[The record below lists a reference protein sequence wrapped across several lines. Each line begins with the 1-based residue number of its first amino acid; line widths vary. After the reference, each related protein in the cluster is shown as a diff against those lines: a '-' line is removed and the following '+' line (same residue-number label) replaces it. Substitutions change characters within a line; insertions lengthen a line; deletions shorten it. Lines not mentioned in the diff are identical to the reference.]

1 MIINVY
7 LKNIEKNFEIARGG
21 HMKKNILICGEHL
34 NDGGVETAIVN
45 EALILKENGHNV
57 YVLAEK
63 GIYTKILEKAGIE
76 NIDFKM
82 EFKNGFDI
90 EKSEK
95 IVNIIRQKEINE
107 AHIHK
112 FISIPACLPAF
123 ILANIP
129 YVVHLHEGLTTSYDW
144 IMNLYSSY
152 RDMLNMY
159 LKNAHKIIA
168 ITENVKKYNM
178 NLFKIPEN
186 KYLVINNS
194 INLKLFNNDKMK
206 INFPIKKFLIIS
218 RLSKEK
224 EQSIKNGIDLF
235 AKYSKCLKGCTLR
248 IVGSGPILEEIENYI
263 KERKYNNIEFV
274 GTSSEVEKEIIN
286 SDIVLGLGRCIIEA
300 MACKKMCCIIGYE
313 KLKPI
318 IKKENISQAMFENFS
333 GRGLPDENI
342 DSIIKQIRGINR
354 RELKEIVNENYEVV
368 KEKLDLEKN
377 IYTICE
383 DEKTDYGKTVMELFY
398 IINNVQEE
406 RDNHKK
412 QKEEIWEAK
421 IWLEKQYNEEKYLI
435 EELKEKIVSKKEKN
449 V

>member
-1 MIINVY
+1 
-7 LKNIEKNFEIARGG
+7 
-21 HMKKNILICGEHL
+21 MKKNILICGEHL

-45 EALILKENGHNV
+45 EALILKQKGHNV
-57 YVLAEK
+57 YVLAEQ

-95 IVNIIRQKEINE
+95 IIDIIRKKEINE

-123 ILANIP
+123 IITNTP

-159 LKNAHKIIA
+159 LRNAYKIIA

-178 NLFKIPEN
+178 ELFKIPEN

-194 INLKLFNNDKMK
+194 INLKLFKNDENN
-206 INFPIKKFLIIS
+206 INFPIKKFLLIS

-224 EQSIKNGIDLF
+224 EQSIKNGIELF
-235 AKYSKCLKGCTLR
+235 VKYSECQKNCELR

-263 KERKYNNIEFV
+263 KEKKYNNINFV
-274 GTSSEVEKEIIN
+274 GSSSEIEKEIFN

-300 MACKKMCCIIGYE
+300 MASKKMCCIIGYE
-313 KLKPI
+313 NLKSI
-318 IKKENISQAMFENFS
+318 VINDNIEQAMFENFS
-333 GRGLPDENI
+333 GRGMPNETIDSVVKQIKKLKKKNLYKIVDENYKFVE
-342 DSIIKQIRGINR
+342 D
-354 RELKEIVNENYEVV
+354 
-368 KEKLDLEKN
+368 KLNLEKN
-377 IYTICE
+377 IYTISE
-383 DEKTDYGKTVMELFY
+383 DIKVDYTQTINQLFY
-398 IINNVQEE
+398 IIKNVQDE
-406 RDNHKK
+406 RDNHIK
-412 QKEEIWEAK
+412 QKDEIWEAK
-421 IWLEKQYNEEKYLI
+421 LWLERQYYAQK
-435 EELKEKIVSKKEKN
+435 ELLDKINKENS
-449 V
+449 

>member
-1 MIINVY
+1 
-7 LKNIEKNFEIARGG
+7 
-21 HMKKNILICGEHL
+21 MKKNILICGEHL

-45 EALILKENGHNV
+45 EALILKEKGHNV
-57 YVLAEK
+57 YVLAEQ

-95 IVNIIRQKEINE
+95 IVDIIRKKEINE

-123 ILANIP
+123 ILTNTP

-144 IMNLYSSY
+144 MMRLYSSY

-159 LKNAHKIIA
+159 LRNAYKIIA

-178 NLFKIPEN
+178 ELFKIPDN

-194 INLKLFNNDKMK
+194 INLKLFNNDENN
-206 INFPIKKFLIIS
+206 INFPIKKFLLIS

-224 EQSIKNGIDLF
+224 EQSIKNGIELF
-235 AKYSKCLKGCTLR
+235 AKYNECQKDSELR
-248 IVGSGPILEEIENYI
+248 IVGSGPILKEIENYI
-263 KERKYNNIEFV
+263 KEKNYKNINFI
-274 GTSSEVEKEIIN
+274 GRSSEIEKEISN

-300 MACKKMCCIIGYE
+300 MASKKICCIIGYE

-318 IKKENISQAMFENFS
+318 ISKDNIEKAMFENFS
-333 GRGLPDENI
+333 GRGLPDETI
-342 DSIIKQIRGINR
+342 DSIIKQIR
-354 RELKEIVNENYEVV
+354 EKEKEEIKKIVNDNYKVI

-377 IYTICE
+377 IYIISE
-383 DEKTDYGKTVMELFY
+383 NIKVDYGQTIKQLFY
-398 IINNVQEE
+398 IIKNIQDE

-412 QKEEIWEAK
+412 QKDEIWEAK
-421 IWLEKQYNEEKYLI
+421 VWLEKQYYT
-435 EELKEKIVSKKEKN
+435 LKEIQDKKSEEN
-449 V
+449 S